1 MKPTFHCIP
10 CHVNHSYRVVSKLN
24 LTPDSSLRLMQEL
37 TRISMGNF
45 QTPPDCAHELYK
57 TIWHVTGIHDPFS
70 DEKKQSNALM
80 LALLPQLRAL
90 CSGKQPIHQ
99 ALRIAVAANSIDYGI
114 GNQDCGADFSVQ
126 FKKLVDDIEVPDE
139 FYNKFINAISS
150 SQKILYIADNAGEIV
165 ADMLLMEHLPV
176 GKITCV
182 VRGNPVIN
190 DATMED
196 AQSIGLDT
204 IVRVITTGDSTPG
217 INLFRCSK
225 EFLYELSQA
234 DMVILKGQGNFETM
248 IDTPLEGV
256 VKKRF
261 KMFFI
266 FKVKCLPVA
275 RFIHKRLGDSA
286 FILREI

>member
-1 MKPTFHCIP
+1 MK
-10 CHVNHSYRVVSKLN
+10 
-24 LTPDSSLRLMQEL
+24 
-37 TRISMGNF
+37 
-45 QTPPDCAHELYK
+45 
-57 TIWHVTGIHDPFS
+57 
-70 DEKKQSNALM
+70 
-80 LALLPQLRAL
+80 
-90 CSGKQPIHQ
+90 
-99 ALRIAVAANSIDYGI
+99 
-114 GNQDCGADFSVQ
+114 
-126 FKKLVDDIEVPDE
+126 
-139 FYNKFINAISS
+139 AISS

-165 ADMLLMEHLPV
+165 ADKLLMEHLPV
-176 GKITCV
+176 EKITCV

-196 AQSIGLDT
+196 AQSIGLNA

-217 INLFRCSK
+217 INLSRCSK

-248 IDTPLEGV
+248 IDAPLEGI
-256 VKKRF
+256 VKKDV

-275 RFIHKRLGDSA
+275 WFIHRCLGDSA

>member
-1 MKPTFHCIP
+1 
-10 CHVNHSYRVVSKLN
+10 
-24 LTPDSSLRLMQEL
+24 
-37 TRISMGNF
+37 MGNF
-45 QTPPDCAHELYK
+45 QTPPDCAHQLYK
-57 TIWHVTGIHDPFS
+57 TISQLTGIHDPFS

-80 LALLPQLRAL
+80 LALLPQLHAL
-90 CSGKQPIHQ
+90 CSGKQPIRQ

-114 GNQDCGADFSVQ
+114 GNQDCDADFSVQ
-126 FKKLVDDIEVPDE
+126 FKTLVDDIEVPDD
-139 FYNKFINAISS
+139 FYNEFIKAISS

-165 ADMLLMEHLPV
+165 ADKLLMEHLPV
-176 GKITCV
+176 EKITCV

-196 AQSIGLDT
+196 AQSIGLNAL
-204 IVRVITTGDSTPG
+204 VRVITTGDSTPG
-217 INLFRCSK
+217 INLSRCSK

-248 IDTPLEGV
+248 IDAPLEGI
-256 VKKRF
+256 VKKGV

-266 FKVKCLPVA
+266 FIVKCLPVA
-275 RFIHKRLGDSA
+275 WFIHRCLGDSA